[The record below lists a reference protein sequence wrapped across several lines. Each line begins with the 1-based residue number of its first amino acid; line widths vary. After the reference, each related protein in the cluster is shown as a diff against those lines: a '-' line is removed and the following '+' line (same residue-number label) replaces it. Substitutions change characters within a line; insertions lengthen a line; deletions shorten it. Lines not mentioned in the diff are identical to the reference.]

1 MKKLFAKLKK
11 LMPGKTGLVVLSIL
25 LVYAVGVAAAAVIE
39 DGRHVR
45 FYMTGPEELELECFE
60 PYQEPGIYAV
70 SAGSIFGEGK
80 NHLHVESSGNLDN
93 SKLGE
98 YTIKYTVRYFFRE
111 YSTERKV
118 KVVDRISPVLEL
130 KYLEGY
136 EASWMT
142 GYQEEGFVATD
153 NYDGDLTSKVE
164 SRLEDNRMVYTVTD
178 SSGNTPPW

>member
-1 MKKLFAKLKK
+1 
-11 LMPGKTGLVVLSIL
+11 MPGKTGLVVLSIL
-25 LVYAVGVAAAAVIE
+25 LVYAVGVAAAAVIV

-70 SAGSIFGEGK
+70 SAGAIFGEGNK
-80 NHLHVESSGNLDN
+80 HLHVESSGNLDN
-93 SKLGE
+93 TKLGE

-142 GYQEEGFVATD
+142 GYQEEGYVATD

-164 SRLEDNRMVYTVTD
+164 AAWRITAWSIRSPTPRA
-178 SSGNTPPW
+178 TPPPW